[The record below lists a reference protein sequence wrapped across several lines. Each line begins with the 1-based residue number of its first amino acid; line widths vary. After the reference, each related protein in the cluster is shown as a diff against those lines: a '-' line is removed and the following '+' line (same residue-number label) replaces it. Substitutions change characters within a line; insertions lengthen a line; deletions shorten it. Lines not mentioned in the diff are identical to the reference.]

1 MKRYKTTERLT
12 EGDIVEYGVDD
23 IPYMAVRLDETK
35 PCMAQCS
42 MAYCKEHAFCS
53 GFCYR
58 WENGEDFVFV
68 NADLEPQKSVTF
80 VESPISRQYREENK
94 IY

>member
-1 MKRYKTTERLT
+1 MKKYRTSDTLT

-23 IPYMAVRLDETK
+23 EPFKAVRFDETK

-42 MAYCKEHAFCS
+42 MAYSKDHAFCS

-58 WENGEDFVFV
+58 WENGEDFVFKSIE
-68 NADLEPQKSVTF
+68 AEPKNITVTQTF
-80 VESPISRQYREENK
+80 RTKLDKEN
-94 IY
+94 